1 MAPPVFQKLG
11 HSSKDKQTVP
21 TLPGSRYQKKSARYN
36 VETVWVS
43 FEQCPNPWQ
52 TGGATGYC
60 PKKIARAVCW
70 RTIPRRTVRRRQ
82 SNSTYVHINLNNSFV
97 TLGALKPDITSWV
110 ALGIQALKTPEMRL
124 TIKNAF
130 ANDGLFSVI
139 RDPVELL
146 EMQITATLKLMVP
159 EIVIPTEA
167 EDSDH
172 DEELTF
178 ADLTAGDSG
187 SDSDS
192 D

>member
-1 MAPPVFQKLG
+1 MGLPANQHTILKHDL
-11 HSSKDKQTVP
+11 HYTHKDARVLEVLKAHNILPLFVPAGCTDVMQECDTVVNKP
-21 TLPGSRYQKKSARYN
+21 FKNAVK
-36 VETVWVS
+36 
-43 FEQCPNPWQ
+43 
-52 TGGATGYC
+52 TGYRDHLDRLFQ
-60 PKKIARAVCW
+60 IF
-70 RTIPRRTVRRRQ
+70 IDGG
-82 SNSTYVHINLNNSFV
+82 NNSAFWQPKL
-97 TLGALKPDITSWV
+97 TLGALKPYITSWV

-178 ADLTAGDSG
+178 ADLTAGDS
-187 SDSDS
+187 
-192 D
+192 